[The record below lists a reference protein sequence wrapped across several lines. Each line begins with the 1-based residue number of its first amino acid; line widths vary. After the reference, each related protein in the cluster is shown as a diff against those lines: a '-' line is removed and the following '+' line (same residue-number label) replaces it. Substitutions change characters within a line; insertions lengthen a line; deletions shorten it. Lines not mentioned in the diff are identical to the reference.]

1 MSKIAEYAASNYY
14 NTVQQK
20 NQKDSGEVRNRRTDE
35 ASRTDK
41 TKQPQLSKKAQK
53 LLEKLRKTYG
63 NMDFMVAD
71 FDNEE
76 DAKGI
81 LSRGT
86 KEFSVLFSSEELEKM
101 ASDENYEKEYLER
114 IQGAVR
120 MSEQINAE
128 NGFGSVFGKD
138 GENGRITKMGVS
150 FNKDGTMT
158 YFAELEKMSDK
169 QQERIEKSREE
180 RAEER
185 RAGNSRGTRVISPL
199 IKKTTVQASSAEELL
214 KKISEVDWN
223 KVNEER
229 KEEGNRFDFSI

>member
-1 MSKIAEYAASNYY
+1 MKM
-14 NTVQQK
+14 
-20 NQKDSGEVRNRRTDE
+20 
-35 ASRTDK
+35 
-41 TKQPQLSKKAQK
+41 
-53 LLEKLRKTYG
+53 LRKTYG

-71 FDNEE
+71 FDNGE
-76 DAKGI
+76 DAKAI

-101 ASDENYEKEYLER
+101 ASDETYEKEYMER

-120 MSEQINAE
+120 MSEQINSE

-138 GENGRITKMGVS
+138 GEESRITKMGVA
-150 FNKDGTMT
+150 FNKDGTTT
-158 YFAELEKMSDK
+158 YFAELEKMSEK
-169 QQERIEKSREE
+169 QQERIEKAREE
-180 RAEER
+180 RAE
-185 RAGNSRGTRVISPL
+185 ADSNRGTWVINPI

-214 KKISEVDWN
+214 KKISEIDWN

>member
-20 NQKDSGEVRNRRTDE
+20 NQKGSTDMRSRRADE
-35 ASRTDK
+35 ASRADK
-41 TKQPQLSKKAQK
+41 TKQPQLSSRAQK
-53 LLEKLRKTYG
+53 LLEKLRKTYD

-71 FDNEE
+71 FDNGE
-76 DAKGI
+76 DAKAI

-101 ASDENYEKEYLER
+101 ASDEKYEKEYMDR

-128 NGFGSVFGKD
+128 KGFGSVIGKD
-138 GENGRITKMGVS
+138 GEESRITKMGVA

-158 YFAELEKMSDK
+158 YFAELEKMSEK
-169 QQERIEKSREE
+169 QQERIERAREE
-180 RAEER
+180 RAE
-185 RAGNSRGTRVISPL
+185 ADSNRGTRVINPI

-214 KKISEVDWN
+214 KKMSEIDWS

>member
-20 NQKDSGEVRNRRTDE
+20 NQKSGDVRSGRANE

-41 TKQPQLSKKAQK
+41 TRQPQLSSRAQK

-71 FDNEE
+71 FDNGE
-76 DAKGI
+76 DAKAI

-101 ASDENYEKEYLER
+101 ASDEKYEKEYMER

-120 MSEQINAE
+120 MSEEINE
-128 NGFGSVFGKD
+128 EIGFGSIIGKD
-138 GENGRITKMGVS
+138 GEESRITKMGVA

-158 YFAELEKMSDK
+158 YFAELEKMSEK
-169 QQERIEKSREE
+169 QQERIEKAREE
-180 RAEER
+180 RAE
-185 RAGNSRGTRVISPL
+185 ADSNRGTRVINPI

-214 KKISEVDWN
+214 KKMSEVDWN

>member
-20 NQKDSGEVRNRRTDE
+20 NQKSGDVRSGRANE

-41 TKQPQLSKKAQK
+41 TRQPQLSSRAQK

-71 FDNEE
+71 FDNGE
-76 DAKGI
+76 DAKAI

-101 ASDENYEKEYLER
+101 ASDEKYEKEYMER

-120 MSEQINAE
+120 MSEQINE
-128 NGFGSVFGKD
+128 ETGFGSIIGKD
-138 GENGRITKMGVS
+138 GEESRITKMGVA

-158 YFAELEKMSDK
+158 YFAELEKMSEK
-169 QQERIEKSREE
+169 QQERIEKAREE
-180 RAEER
+180 RAE
-185 RAGNSRGTRVISPL
+185 ADSNRGTRVINPI

-214 KKISEVDWN
+214 KKMSEVDWN

>member
-20 NQKDSGEVRNRRTDE
+20 NQKDSKVRNTRADE

-41 TKQPQLSKKAQK
+41 TRQPQLSKKAQK

-71 FDNEE
+71 FENGE
-76 DAKGI
+76 DAKAV

-101 ASDENYEKEYLER
+101 ASDEKYEKEYMER

-120 MSEQINAE
+120 MSERINEE
-128 NGFGSVFGKD
+128 NGFGSVFGKN
-138 GENGRITKMGVS
+138 GEESRITKMGVA

-158 YFAELEKMSDK
+158 YFAELEQMSEK
-169 QQERIEKSREE
+169 QQERIEKAREE
-180 RAEER
+180 RAEAEN
-185 RAGNSRGTRVISPL
+185 GRGTRVINPI

-214 KKISEVDWN
+214 KKISEIDWN

>member
-14 NTVQQK
+14 NTIQQK
-20 NQKDSGEVRNRRTDE
+20 NQKDSGDVKNRRADE

-41 TKQPQLSKKAQK
+41 TKQPQLSRRAQK

-71 FDNEE
+71 FDNGE
-76 DAKGI
+76 DAKAI

-101 ASDENYEKEYLER
+101 ASDEKYEQEYMER
-114 IQGAVR
+114 IRGAVR

-128 NGFGSVFGKD
+128 NGFGSAFGKD
-138 GENGRITKMGVS
+138 GEDSRITKMGVA

-158 YFAELEKMSDK
+158 YFAELEKMSEK
-169 QQERIEKSREE
+169 QQERIEKAREE
-180 RAEER
+180 RAE
-185 RAGNSRGTRVISPL
+185 ADSNRGTRVINPI

-214 KKISEVDWN
+214 KKISEIDWS